1 MRLVMAH
8 RNRYMLENILSE
20 TIHTISMYVV
30 CADTRIK
37 RRWKT
42 VAVIDDIKSKIC
54 NEVISETELENL
66 MAEFGF
72 SPLNIDEETENLLKY
87 TNFKCQIWIDVVRD
101 EENNLLCENIRQ
113 VTKEKGEET
122 KVEPIHTFEELL
134 AIEDYFKDN
143 GQNQYWLIGWLI
155 SSLGRRVG
163 DIVALKWSD
172 LYKINGNFRD
182 RLSTLKEEKTGKTIG
197 LSFSNFARARVEEYC
212 EMENIN
218 PMEHYNEKVFS
229 VGSAAFRKNLKKA
242 IDYVGIDYP
251 VSTHSLRKFFGTM
264 LSKLHPND
272 GNAIKII
279 QYIFGHSSEEIT
291 KVYIGTI
298 DEKKDKFVSD
308 LSDYLE
314 NSYVGKAYEIDNSP
328 VITLKTA
335 DLRELIQ
342 EIYTEGMSVSGQ
354 NGIEVAS
361 AIGKFISIAE
371 SKMVG

>member
-1 MRLVMAH
+1 MA
-8 RNRYMLENILSE
+8 
-20 TIHTISMYVV
+20 
-30 CADTRIK
+30 
-37 RRWKT
+37 
-42 VAVIDDIKSKIC
+42 SKIDEIKAKIG
-54 NEVISETELENL
+54 NDIISETELENIMVEL
-66 MAEFGF
+66 GY
-72 SPLNIDEETENLLKY
+72 SPLNIEEEPETLIKF
-87 TNFKCQIWIDVVRD
+87 TNYKCQIWINVVRD

-122 KVEPIHTFEELL
+122 KVEPIHTFDELL
-134 AIEDYFKDN
+134 AIEDYFKN
-143 GQNQYWLIGWLI
+143 NKQYQYWLIGWLI
-155 SSLGRRVG
+155 ASLGRRVG

-197 LSFSNFARARVEEYC
+197 LSFTNFARARIEEYC
-212 EMENIN
+212 ELENIN
-218 PMEHYNEKVFS
+218 PMERYTEKVFT

-242 IDYVGIDYP
+242 IDCVGIDYP

-298 DEKKDKFVSD
+298 DEKKDKFVND

-314 NSYVGKAYEIDNSP
+314 DSYEGRAYEIDNSP

-335 DLRELIQ
+335 DLRDLIRS
-342 EIYTEGMSVSGQ
+342 IYTEGMSANDKSGVE
-354 NGIEVAS
+354 IAS
-361 AIGKFISIAE
+361 AIGKFITLAE
-371 SKMVG
+371 SKMVS

>member
-1 MRLVMAH
+1 MA
-8 RNRYMLENILSE
+8 
-20 TIHTISMYVV
+20 T
-30 CADTRIK
+30 K
-37 RRWKT
+37 
-42 VAVIDDIKSKIC
+42 IDEIRSKIGYD
-54 NEVISETELENL
+54 VISETELENI
-66 MAEFGF
+66 MAGLGY
-72 SPLNIDEETENLLKY
+72 SPLTTDDDAENLIKF
-87 TNFKCQIWIDVVRD
+87 TNYKCQIWIDVARD
-101 EENNLLCENIRQ
+101 EENNLICENVRQ

-122 KVEPIHTFEELL
+122 KVEPIHTFDELL
-134 AIEDYFKDN
+134 AIEDYFKN
-143 GQNQYWLIGWLI
+143 GGQYQYWLIGWLI

-197 LSFSNFARARVEEYC
+197 LSFTNFARARVEEYC
-212 EMENIN
+212 ELENIN
-218 PMEHYNEKVFS
+218 PMERYNEEVFT

-264 LSKLHPND
+264 LAKLHPND
-272 GNAIKII
+272 GGAIKII

-314 NSYVGKAYEIDNSP
+314 NSYVGKTYEIDNSP

-335 DLRELIQ
+335 DLRDLIQ
-342 EIYTEGMSVSGQ
+342 SVYTEGMSANTKDGTE
-354 NGIEVAS
+354 IAS
-361 AIGKFISIAE
+361 AINKFISIAE

>member
-1 MRLVMAH
+1 MA
-8 RNRYMLENILSE
+8 
-20 TIHTISMYVV
+20 T
-30 CADTRIK
+30 K
-37 RRWKT
+37 
-42 VAVIDDIKSKIC
+42 IDEIRSKIGYD
-54 NEVISETELENL
+54 VISETELENT
-66 MAEFGF
+66 MAELGY
-72 SPLNIDEETENLLKY
+72 SPLTTDDDAENLIKY

-101 EENNLLCENIRQ
+101 EENNLICENVRQ

-122 KVEPIHTFEELL
+122 KVEPIHTFDELL
-134 AIEDYFKDN
+134 AIEDYFKN
-143 GQNQYWLIGWLI
+143 GGQYQYWLIGWLI

-163 DIVALKWSD
+163 DIVSLKWSD
-172 LYKINGNFRD
+172 LYKINGSFRD

-197 LSFSNFARARVEEYC
+197 LSFTNFARSRIEEYC
-212 EMENIN
+212 ELENIN
-218 PMEHYNEKVFS
+218 PMEHYNEGVFT

-264 LSKLHPND
+264 LAKLHPND

-298 DEKKDKFVSD
+298 DEKKDKFVND

-314 NSYVGKAYEIDNSP
+314 NSYDGKSFEIDNSP

-342 EIYTEGMSVSGQ
+342 SIYTEGMNSKNA
-354 NGIEVAS
+354 NGAEIAS
-361 AIGKFISIAE
+361 AIGKFITIAE
-371 SKMVG
+371 SKMVI

>member
-1 MRLVMAH
+1 M
-8 RNRYMLENILSE
+8 
-20 TIHTISMYVV
+20 
-30 CADTRIK
+30 
-37 RRWKT
+37 
-42 VAVIDDIKSKIC
+42 AVIDDIKANIY

-66 MAEFGF
+66 MSEFGF
-72 SPLNIDEETENLLKY
+72 SVLNTDEEMENLIKF
-87 TNFKCQIWIDVVRD
+87 TNYKCQIWVDVVRD
-101 EENNLLCENIRQ
+101 EENNLLCENVRQ

-122 KVEPIHTFEELL
+122 KVEPIHTFDELL
-134 AIEDYFKDN
+134 AIEDYFKNN

-155 SSLGRRVG
+155 SALGRRVG
-163 DIVALKWSD
+163 DIVSLKWSD
-172 LYKINGNFRD
+172 LYKINGSFRD
-182 RLSTLKEEKTGKTIG
+182 RLSTLKEEKTGKTVG
-197 LSFSNFARARVEEYC
+197 LSFSNFARTRVEEYC
-212 EMENIN
+212 SMENIN
-218 PMEHYNEKVFS
+218 PMEHYNEKVFT

-242 IDYVGIDYP
+242 IDFVGIDYP

-298 DEKKDKFVSD
+298 DEKKDKFISD

-314 NSYVGKAYEIDNSP
+314 NSYEGKAYEIDNSP

-342 EIYTEGMSVSGQ
+342 EIYTEGMSANGQSGTE
-354 NGIEVAS
+354 IAS
-361 AIGKFISIAE
+361 TIGKFITIAE
-371 SKMVG
+371 AKMVG

>member
-1 MRLVMAH
+1 MA
-8 RNRYMLENILSE
+8 
-20 TIHTISMYVV
+20 
-30 CADTRIK
+30 
-37 RRWKT
+37 
-42 VAVIDDIKSKIC
+42 SKID
-54 NEVISETELENL
+54 EIRTKIGYDVISETELENA
-66 MAEFGF
+66 MAELGY
-72 SPLNIDEETENLLKY
+72 SPLTTDDELENLIKY

-101 EENNLLCENIRQ
+101 EENNLICENIRQ

-143 GQNQYWLIGWLI
+143 KQYQYWLIGWLI
-155 SSLGRRVG
+155 ASLGRRVG
-163 DIVALKWSD
+163 DIVTLKWCD
-172 LYKINGNFRD
+172 LYKINGAFRD

-197 LSFSNFARARVEEYC
+197 LSFTNFARARTEEYC
-212 EMENIN
+212 ELENIN
-218 PMEHYNEKVFS
+218 PMERYNEKVFT

-264 LSKLHPND
+264 LAKLHPND

-314 NSYVGKAYEIDNSP
+314 TSYVGKAYEIDNSP

-342 EIYTEGMSVSGQ
+342 SIYTEGMSASSKDGTE
-354 NGIEVAS
+354 IAS
-361 AIGKFISIAE
+361 AIGKFITIAE

>member
-1 MRLVMAH
+1 MRAIAIV
-8 RNRYMLENILSE
+8 E
-20 TIHTISMYVV
+20 
-30 CADTRIK
+30 
-37 RRWKT
+37 
-42 VAVIDDIKSKIC
+42 DIKQKI
-54 NEVISETELENL
+54 NGEVVSETELENL
-66 MAEFGF
+66 MAEFGY
-72 SPLNIDEETENLLKY
+72 SPLTLDEEAEQTIKY
-87 TNFKCQIWIDVVRD
+87 TNFKCQVWIDVIRD
-101 EENNLLCENIRQ
+101 NENNLLCDNIRQ

-143 GQNQYWLIGWLI
+143 KQYQYWLIGWLI
-155 SSLGRRVG
+155 ASLGRRVG

-172 LYKINGNFRD
+172 LYKINGTFRD
-182 RLSTLKEEKTGKTIG
+182 RLSTLKEEKTGKTVG
-197 LSFSNFARARVEEYC
+197 LSFTNFARTRIEEYC
-212 EMENIN
+212 ELENIN
-218 PMEHYNEKVFS
+218 PMERYNEKVFT

-264 LSKLHPND
+264 LAKLHPND

-298 DEKKDKFVSD
+298 DEKKDKFIND

-314 NSYVGKAYEIDNSP
+314 NSYDGRAYEIDNSP

-342 EIYTEGMSVSGQ
+342 SIYTEGMSANGKSGTE
-354 NGIEVAS
+354 IAS
-361 AIGKFISIAE
+361 AIGKFITIAE
-371 SKMVG
+371 TKMVS

>member
-1 MRLVMAH
+1 MA
-8 RNRYMLENILSE
+8 
-20 TIHTISMYVV
+20 
-30 CADTRIK
+30 
-37 RRWKT
+37 
-42 VAVIDDIKSKIC
+42 SKIDEIKAKIG
-54 NEVISETELENL
+54 NDIVSETELENL
-66 MAEFGF
+66 MTELGY
-72 SPLNIDEETENLLKY
+72 SPLTTDDDVENLIKF
-87 TNFKCQIWIDVVRD
+87 TNYKCQIWIDVVRD
-101 EENNLLCENIRQ
+101 EENNLICENIRQ

-122 KVEPIHTFEELL
+122 KVEPIHSFEELL

-143 GQNQYWLIGWLI
+143 KQYQYWLIGWLI
-155 SSLGRRVG
+155 ASLGRRVG

-197 LSFSNFARARVEEYC
+197 LSFTNFARARIEEYC
-212 EMENIN
+212 ELENIN
-218 PMEHYNEKVFS
+218 PMERYNEKVFS

-242 IDYVGIDYP
+242 IDFVGIDYP

-264 LSKLHPND
+264 LAKLHPND

-298 DEKKDKFVSD
+298 DEKKDKFVND
-308 LSDYLE
+308 LSNYLE
-314 NSYVGKAYEIDNSP
+314 SSYNGKSFEIDNSP
-328 VITLKTA
+328 VITLKTV

-342 EIYTEGMSVSGQ
+342 QIYTEGISTNSADGTK
-354 NGIEVAS
+354 IAS

>member
-1 MRLVMAH
+1 M
-8 RNRYMLENILSE
+8 
-20 TIHTISMYVV
+20 
-30 CADTRIK
+30 
-37 RRWKT
+37 
-42 VAVIDDIKSKIC
+42 AVIDEISFKIH

-72 SPLNIDEETENLLKY
+72 SPLTIDEETENLLKY
-87 TNFKCQIWIDVVRD
+87 TNYKCQIWIDVVRD
-101 EENNLLCENIRQ
+101 EGNNLLCENIRQ

-134 AIEDYFKDN
+134 AIEDYFKGN
-143 GQNQYWLIGWLI
+143 SQNQYWLIGWLI
-155 SSLGRRVG
+155 ASLGRRVG
-163 DIVALKWSD
+163 DIVALKWGD
-172 LYKINGNFRD
+172 LYKINGTFRD

-212 EMENIN
+212 ELENIN

-242 IDYVGIDYP
+242 VDYVGIDYP

>member
-1 MRLVMAH
+1 MA
-8 RNRYMLENILSE
+8 I
-20 TIHTISMYVV
+20 
-30 CADTRIK
+30 
-37 RRWKT
+37 
-42 VAVIDDIKSKIC
+42 IDDIKRKI
-54 NEVISETELENL
+54 NGEVVSETELENL
-66 MAEFGF
+66 MAELGF
-72 SPLNIDEETENLLKY
+72 SPLNIDEEMENLLKY
-87 TNFKCQIWIDVVRD
+87 TNYKCQIWIDVVRD

-134 AIEDYFKDN
+134 AIEDYFKNN

-163 DIVALKWSD
+163 DIVSLKWSD

-218 PMEHYNEKVFS
+218 PMECYNEKVFS

-298 DEKKDKFVSD
+298 DEKKDKFVND

-335 DLRELIQ
+335 DLRDLIQ
-342 EIYTEGMSVSGQ
+342 EIYTEGMSVSSQ
-354 NGIEVAS
+354 NGIEIAS

>member
-1 MRLVMAH
+1 MA
-8 RNRYMLENILSE
+8 
-20 TIHTISMYVV
+20 
-30 CADTRIK
+30 
-37 RRWKT
+37 
-42 VAVIDDIKSKIC
+42 SKIDEIKAKIG
-54 NEVISETELENL
+54 NDIVSETELENL
-66 MAEFGF
+66 MAELGY
-72 SPLNIDEETENLLKY
+72 STLTTDDDTENIIKY
-87 TNFKCQIWIDVVRD
+87 TNFKRQIWIDVVRD
-101 EENNLLCENIRQ
+101 EENNLICENVRQ

-134 AIEDYFKDN
+134 AIEDYFKGN
-143 GQNQYWLIGWLI
+143 KQYQYWLIGWLI
-155 SSLGRRVG
+155 ASLGRRVG
-163 DIVALKWSD
+163 DIIALKWSD
-172 LYKINGNFRD
+172 LYKINGTFRD

-197 LSFSNFARARVEEYC
+197 LSFTNFARARVEEYC
-212 EMENIN
+212 LLENIN
-218 PMEHYNEKVFS
+218 PMEHYNDGVFT

-242 IDYVGIDYP
+242 IDHIGIDYP

-264 LSKLHPND
+264 LAKLHPND

-298 DEKKDKFVSD
+298 DEKKDKFVND
-308 LSDYLE
+308 LSEYLE

-342 EIYTEGMSVSGQ
+342 QIYTEGTSANSQDGTE
-354 NGIEVAS
+354 IAS
-361 AIGKFISIAE
+361 AIGKFITIAE

>member
-1 MRLVMAH
+1 MA
-8 RNRYMLENILSE
+8 
-20 TIHTISMYVV
+20 T
-30 CADTRIK
+30 K
-37 RRWKT
+37 
-42 VAVIDDIKSKIC
+42 IDKIRTKIG
-54 NEVISETELENL
+54 NDVLSETELENL
-66 MAEFGF
+66 MAELGY
-72 SPLNIDEETENLLKY
+72 SPLTTDDDTENLIKF
-87 TNFKCQIWIDVVRD
+87 TNYKCQIWIDVVRD
-101 EENNLLCENIRQ
+101 EENNLICENVRQ

-122 KVEPIHTFEELL
+122 KVEPIHTFDELL

-143 GQNQYWLIGWLI
+143 KQYQYWLIGWLI
-155 SSLGRRVG
+155 ASLGRRVG

-197 LSFSNFARARVEEYC
+197 LSFTNFARARVEEYC
-212 EMENIN
+212 ELGNIK
-218 PMEHYNEKVFS
+218 PMEHYNEGVFT

-242 IDYVGIDYP
+242 IDHVGIDYP

-264 LSKLHPND
+264 LAKLHPND
-272 GNAIKII
+272 GGAIKII

-314 NSYVGKAYEIDNSP
+314 TSYVGKAYEIDNSP

-342 EIYTEGMSVSGQ
+342 SIYTEGMFASSQ
-354 NGIEVAS
+354 NGTEIAS
-361 AIGKFISIAE
+361 AIGKFITIAE
-371 SKMVG
+371 SKMVV

>member
-1 MRLVMAH
+1 MAIV
-8 RNRYMLENILSE
+8 E
-20 TIHTISMYVV
+20 
-30 CADTRIK
+30 DIK
-37 RRWKT
+37 R
-42 VAVIDDIKSKIC
+42 KI
-54 NEVISETELENL
+54 NGEVVSETELENL
-66 MAEFGF
+66 MAELGF
-72 SPLNIDEETENLLKY
+72 SPLTTDDDAENLLKY
-87 TNFKCQIWIDVVRD
+87 TNFKCQIWVDTVRD

-134 AIEDYFKDN
+134 SIEDYFKEN
-143 GQNQYWLIGWLI
+143 KQYQYWLIGWLI
-155 SSLGRRVG
+155 ASLGRRVG

-172 LYKINGNFRD
+172 LYKINGAFRD

-197 LSFSNFARARVEEYC
+197 LSFTNFARTRIEEYC
-212 EMENIN
+212 KLESIN
-218 PMEHYNEKVFS
+218 PMEHYNEGVFT

-242 IDYVGIDYP
+242 IDCVGIDYP

-264 LSKLHPND
+264 LAKLHPND

-298 DEKKDKFVSD
+298 DEKKDKFIND

-314 NSYVGKAYEIDNSP
+314 NSYVGKSYEIDNSP

-335 DLRELIQ
+335 DLREVIQ
-342 EIYTEGMSVSGQ
+342 QIYTEGMSTDSKDGTE
-354 NGIEVAS
+354 IAS
-361 AIGKFISIAE
+361 AIGKFITIAE
-371 SKMVG
+371 SKMIR

>member
-1 MRLVMAH
+1 MAIV
-8 RNRYMLENILSE
+8 E
-20 TIHTISMYVV
+20 
-30 CADTRIK
+30 DIK
-37 RRWKT
+37 R
-42 VAVIDDIKSKIC
+42 KI
-54 NEVISETELENL
+54 NGEVVSETELENL
-66 MAEFGF
+66 MAELGF
-72 SPLNIDEETENLLKY
+72 SPLTTDDDAENLLKY
-87 TNFKCQIWIDVVRD
+87 TNFKCQIWVDTVRD

-134 AIEDYFKDN
+134 SIEDYFKEN
-143 GQNQYWLIGWLI
+143 KQYQYWLIGWLI
-155 SSLGRRVG
+155 ASLGRRVG

-172 LYKINGNFRD
+172 LYKINGAFRD

-197 LSFSNFARARVEEYC
+197 LSFTNFARTRIEEYC
-212 EMENIN
+212 KLENIN
-218 PMEHYNEKVFS
+218 PMEHYNEGVFT

-242 IDYVGIDYP
+242 IDCVGIDYP

-264 LSKLHPND
+264 LAKLHPND

-298 DEKKDKFVSD
+298 DEKKDKFIND

-335 DLRELIQ
+335 DLRDLIQ
-342 EIYTEGMSVSGQ
+342 SIYTEGMKSNDVSGTE
-354 NGIEVAS
+354 IAS
-361 AIGKFISIAE
+361 AINKFISIAE

>member
-1 MRLVMAH
+1 MA
-8 RNRYMLENILSE
+8 
-20 TIHTISMYVV
+20 
-30 CADTRIK
+30 
-37 RRWKT
+37 
-42 VAVIDDIKSKIC
+42 SKIDEIKAKIVE
-54 NEVISETELENL
+54 EVVSETELENL
-66 MAEFGF
+66 MAELGY
-72 SPLNIDEETENLLKY
+72 SPLTIDDDTENLIKY
-87 TNFKCQIWIDVVRD
+87 TNFKCQIWIDVIRD
-101 EENNLLCENIRQ
+101 EENNLICENIRQ

-143 GQNQYWLIGWLI
+143 KQYQYWLIGWLI

-172 LYKINGNFRD
+172 LYKINGSFRD

-197 LSFSNFARARVEEYC
+197 LSFTNFARARVEEYC
-212 EMENIN
+212 ELENIN
-218 PMEHYNEKVFS
+218 PMERYNEGVFT

-242 IDYVGIDYP
+242 IDHVGIDYP

-264 LSKLHPND
+264 LAKLHPND

-298 DEKKDKFVSD
+298 DEKKDKFVGD

-314 NSYVGKAYEIDNSP
+314 TSYSGKSFEIDNSP
-328 VITLKTA
+328 VITLKTT
-335 DLRELIQ
+335 DLRDLIQ
-342 EIYTEGMSVSGQ
+342 SIYTEGMNLKET
-354 NGIEVAS
+354 NGTEIAS
-361 AIGKFISIAE
+361 AISRFITIAE

>member
-1 MRLVMAH
+1 M
-8 RNRYMLENILSE
+8 
-20 TIHTISMYVV
+20 
-30 CADTRIK
+30 
-37 RRWKT
+37 
-42 VAVIDDIKSKIC
+42 
-54 NEVISETELENL
+54 
-66 MAEFGF
+66 
-72 SPLNIDEETENLLKY
+72 
-87 TNFKCQIWIDVVRD
+87 
-101 EENNLLCENIRQ
+101 
-113 VTKEKGEET
+113 
-122 KVEPIHTFEELL
+122 
-134 AIEDYFKDN
+134 AIEDYFRENK
-143 GQNQYWLIGWLI
+143 QHQYWLIGWLI
-155 SSLGRRVG
+155 ASLGRRVG
-163 DIVALKWSD
+163 DIVSLKWSD
-172 LYKINGNFRD
+172 LYKLNGNFRD

-197 LSFSNFARARVEEYC
+197 LSFTNFARARIEEYC
-212 EMENIN
+212 QLENVN
-218 PMEHYNEKVFS
+218 PMEKYNEGVFT

-242 IDYVGIDYP
+242 IDHVGIDYP

-264 LSKLHPND
+264 LAKLHPND

-342 EIYTEGMSVSGQ
+342 SIYTEGMSATDRDGTE
-354 NGIEVAS
+354 IAS
-361 AIGKFISIAE
+361 AIGKFITIAE

>member
-1 MRLVMAH
+1 MA
-8 RNRYMLENILSE
+8 
-20 TIHTISMYVV
+20 
-30 CADTRIK
+30 
-37 RRWKT
+37 
-42 VAVIDDIKSKIC
+42 SKIDEIRL
-54 NEVISETELENL
+54 NIGNDVLSETELENI
-66 MAEFGF
+66 MAELGYT
-72 SPLNIDEETENLLKY
+72 PLTIDDETENLIKF
-87 TNFKCQIWIDVVRD
+87 TNYKCQIWIDTIRD
-101 EENNLLCENIRQ
+101 EENNLLCENVRQ

-134 AIEDYFKDN
+134 AIEDYFKSN
-143 GQNQYWLIGWLI
+143 KQYQYWLIGWLI

-163 DIVALKWSD
+163 DIVALGWSD
-172 LYKINGNFRD
+172 LYKVNGSFRD

-197 LSFSNFARARVEEYC
+197 LSLTNFARARVEEYC
-212 EMENIN
+212 QLANIK
-218 PMEHYNEKVFS
+218 PMEHYNEKIFS

-264 LSKLHPND
+264 LAKLHPND

-298 DEKKDKFVSD
+298 DEKKDKFIGD

-314 NSYVGKAYEIDNSP
+314 TSYSGKSYEIDNSP

-335 DLRELIQ
+335 DLRDLIQ
-342 EIYTEGMSVSGQ
+342 SVYTEGMSVVSRDGT
-354 NGIEVAS
+354 ELAS
-361 AIGKFISIAE
+361 AINKFITVAE

>member
-1 MRLVMAH
+1 M
-8 RNRYMLENILSE
+8 
-20 TIHTISMYVV
+20 
-30 CADTRIK
+30 
-37 RRWKT
+37 
-42 VAVIDDIKSKIC
+42 VAIIDDIKRKI
-54 NEVISETELENL
+54 NGEVLSETELENL
-66 MAEFGF
+66 MAELGY
-72 SPLNIDEETENLLKY
+72 SPLMTDDEAEDIIKY

-101 EENNLLCENIRQ
+101 EENNLLCENVRQ
-113 VTKEKGEET
+113 VTKVKGEET
-122 KVEPIHTFEELL
+122 KVESIHTFDELL
-134 AIEDYFKDN
+134 AIENYFRD
-143 GQNQYWLIGWLI
+143 GRQYQYWLIGWLI
-155 SSLGRRVG
+155 ASLGRRVG
-163 DIVALKWSD
+163 DIVNLKWCD
-172 LYKINGNFRD
+172 LYKINGAFRD

-197 LSFSNFARARVEEYC
+197 LSFTNFARARIEEYC
-212 EMENIN
+212 ELENIR
-218 PMEHYNEKVFS
+218 PIERYNEHVFT

-242 IDYVGIDYP
+242 IDHVGIDYP

-314 NSYVGKAYEIDNSP
+314 NSYAGKSFEIDNSP
-328 VITLKTA
+328 VITLKTV

-342 EIYTEGMSVSGQ
+342 AIYTEGMSANIKDGTE
-354 NGIEVAS
+354 IAS
-361 AIGKFISIAE
+361 AIGKFITIAE

>member
-1 MRLVMAH
+1 MAIV
-8 RNRYMLENILSE
+8 E
-20 TIHTISMYVV
+20 
-30 CADTRIK
+30 DIK
-37 RRWKT
+37 R
-42 VAVIDDIKSKIC
+42 KI
-54 NEVISETELENL
+54 NGEVVSETELENL
-66 MAEFGF
+66 MAELGF
-72 SPLNIDEETENLLKY
+72 SPLTTDDDAENLLKY
-87 TNFKCQIWIDVVRD
+87 TNFKCQIWVDTVRD

-134 AIEDYFKDN
+134 SIEDYFKEN
-143 GQNQYWLIGWLI
+143 KQYQYWLIGWLI
-155 SSLGRRVG
+155 ASLGRRVG

-172 LYKINGNFRD
+172 LYKINGAFRD

-197 LSFSNFARARVEEYC
+197 LSFTNFARARIEEYC
-212 EMENIN
+212 ELESIN
-218 PMEHYNEKVFS
+218 PMEHYNEGVFT

-264 LSKLHPND
+264 LAKLHPND

-314 NSYVGKAYEIDNSP
+314 NSYDGKSFEIDNSP

-335 DLRELIQ
+335 DLRDLIQ
-342 EIYTEGMSVSGQ
+342 QIYTEGMSANSQDGTE
-354 NGIEVAS
+354 IAS
-361 AIGKFISIAE
+361 AIGKFITIAE

>member
-1 MRLVMAH
+1 
-8 RNRYMLENILSE
+8 
-20 TIHTISMYVV
+20 
-30 CADTRIK
+30 
-37 RRWKT
+37 
-42 VAVIDDIKSKIC
+42 
-54 NEVISETELENL
+54 
-66 MAEFGF
+66 MAEFGY
-72 SPLNIDEETENLLKY
+72 SPLTLDEEAEQTIKY
-87 TNFKCQIWIDVVRD
+87 TNFKCQVWIDVIRD
-101 EENNLLCENIRQ
+101 NENNLLCDNIRQ

-143 GQNQYWLIGWLI
+143 KQYQYWLIGWLI
-155 SSLGRRVG
+155 ASLGRRVG

-172 LYKINGNFRD
+172 LYKINGTFRD
-182 RLSTLKEEKTGKTIG
+182 RLSTLKEEKTGKTVG
-197 LSFSNFARARVEEYC
+197 LSFTNFARTRIEEYC
-212 EMENIN
+212 ELENIN
-218 PMEHYNEKVFS
+218 PMERYNEKVFT

-264 LSKLHPND
+264 LAKLHPND

-298 DEKKDKFVSD
+298 DEKKDKFIND

-314 NSYVGKAYEIDNSP
+314 NSYDGRAYEIDNSP

-342 EIYTEGMSVSGQ
+342 SIYTEGMSANGKSGTE
-354 NGIEVAS
+354 IAS
-361 AIGKFISIAE
+361 AIGKFITIAE
-371 SKMVG
+371 TKMVS

>member
-1 MRLVMAH
+1 MAIV
-8 RNRYMLENILSE
+8 E
-20 TIHTISMYVV
+20 
-30 CADTRIK
+30 DIK
-37 RRWKT
+37 R
-42 VAVIDDIKSKIC
+42 KI
-54 NEVISETELENL
+54 NGEVVSETELENL
-66 MAEFGF
+66 MAELGF
-72 SPLNIDEETENLLKY
+72 SPLTTDDDAENLLKY
-87 TNFKCQIWIDVVRD
+87 TNFKCQIWVDTVRD

-122 KVEPIHTFEELL
+122 KVEPIHTFEDLL
-134 AIEDYFKDN
+134 SIEDYFKEN
-143 GQNQYWLIGWLI
+143 KQYQYWLIGWLI
-155 SSLGRRVG
+155 ASLGRRVG

-172 LYKINGNFRD
+172 LYKINGAFRD

-197 LSFSNFARARVEEYC
+197 LSFTNFARARIEEYC
-212 EMENIN
+212 ELESIN
-218 PMEHYNEKVFS
+218 PMEHYNEGVFT

-264 LSKLHPND
+264 LAKLHPND

-314 NSYVGKAYEIDNSP
+314 NSYDGKSFEIDNSP

-335 DLRELIQ
+335 DLRDLIQ
-342 EIYTEGMSVSGQ
+342 QIYTEGMSANSQDGTE
-354 NGIEVAS
+354 IAS
-361 AIGKFISIAE
+361 AIGKFITIAE

>member
-1 MRLVMAH
+1 MA
-8 RNRYMLENILSE
+8 I
-20 TIHTISMYVV
+20 
-30 CADTRIK
+30 
-37 RRWKT
+37 
-42 VAVIDDIKSKIC
+42 IDDIKRKI
-54 NEVISETELENL
+54 NGEVVSETELENL

-72 SPLNIDEETENLLKY
+72 STLNIDEETENLLKY
-87 TNFKCQIWIDVVRD
+87 TNYKCQIWIDVVRD

-134 AIEDYFKDN
+134 AIEDYFKNN

-163 DIVALKWSD
+163 DIVSLKWSD

-218 PMEHYNEKVFS
+218 PMECYNEKVFS

-298 DEKKDKFVSD
+298 DEKKDKFVND

-342 EIYTEGMSVSGQ
+342 EIYTEGMSVSSQ
-354 NGIEVAS
+354 NGIEIAS

>member
-1 MRLVMAH
+1 MA
-8 RNRYMLENILSE
+8 
-20 TIHTISMYVV
+20 
-30 CADTRIK
+30 
-37 RRWKT
+37 
-42 VAVIDDIKSKIC
+42 SKIHEIKAKIG
-54 NEVISETELENL
+54 NDILSETELENL
-66 MAEFGF
+66 MAELGF
-72 SPLNIDEETENLLKY
+72 SPLTTDDEAENLLKY

-101 EENNLLCENIRQ
+101 EENNLICENIRQ

-134 AIEDYFKDN
+134 AIEDYFRENK
-143 GQNQYWLIGWLI
+143 QYQYWLIGWLI
-155 SSLGRRVG
+155 ASLGRRVG
-163 DIVALKWSD
+163 DVVSLKWSD
-172 LYKINGNFRD
+172 LYKINGSFRD

-197 LSFSNFARARVEEYC
+197 LSFTNFARARVEEYC
-212 EMENIN
+212 ELENIN
-218 PMEHYNEKVFS
+218 PMERYNEGVFT

-242 IDYVGIDYP
+242 IDYIGIDYP

-264 LSKLHPND
+264 LAKLHPHD
-272 GNAIKII
+272 GGAIKII

-298 DEKKDKFVSD
+298 DEKKDKFVGD

-314 NSYVGKAYEIDNSP
+314 TSYSGKSYEIDNSP

-342 EIYTEGMSVSGQ
+342 QIYAEGMSTDSRDGTE
-354 NGIEVAS
+354 IAS
-361 AIGKFISIAE
+361 AIGKFITIAE

>member
-1 MRLVMAH
+1 MASKIEEI
-8 RNRYMLENILSE
+8 RAKIG
-20 TIHTISMYVV
+20 
-30 CADTRIK
+30 
-37 RRWKT
+37 
-42 VAVIDDIKSKIC
+42 DDI
-54 NEVISETELENL
+54 ISETELDNL
-66 MAEFGF
+66 MAEFGY
-72 SPLNIDEETENLLKY
+72 SPTNTDEDAENLIKY
-87 TNFKCQIWIDVVRD
+87 TNFKCQMWIDVVRD
-101 EENNLLCENIRQ
+101 EENNLLCENVRQ
-113 VTKEKGEET
+113 VTKEKGDET

-143 GQNQYWLIGWLI
+143 KQYQYWLIGWLI
-155 SSLGRRVG
+155 ASLGRRVG
-163 DIVALKWSD
+163 DIVALKWCD
-172 LYKINGNFRD
+172 LYKINGAFRD

-197 LSFSNFARARVEEYC
+197 LSFANFARERIEEYC
-212 EMENIN
+212 KLENIN
-218 PMEHYNEKVFS
+218 PMEHYNEGVFT

-242 IDYVGIDYP
+242 IDFVGIDYP

-264 LSKLHPND
+264 LAKLHPND

-298 DEKKDKFVSD
+298 DEKKDKFVND

-314 NSYVGKAYEIDNSP
+314 NSYAGRVYEIDNSP

-342 EIYTEGMSVSGQ
+342 QIYTEGISANSQDGTE
-354 NGIEVAS
+354 ISS
-361 AIGKFISIAE
+361 AIGKFITIAE

>member
-1 MRLVMAH
+1 MA
-8 RNRYMLENILSE
+8 I
-20 TIHTISMYVV
+20 
-30 CADTRIK
+30 
-37 RRWKT
+37 
-42 VAVIDDIKSKIC
+42 IDDIKRRISG
-54 NEVISETELENL
+54 EVVSETELENL
-66 MAEFGF
+66 MAELGY
-72 SPLNIDEETENLLKY
+72 SPLTTDDDVENLIKF
-87 TNFKCQIWIDVVRD
+87 TNYKCQIWIDVVRD

-122 KVEPIHTFEELL
+122 KVEPIHTFDELL
-134 AIEDYFKDN
+134 AIEEYFKSN
-143 GQNQYWLIGWLI
+143 RQYQYWLIGWLI
-155 SSLGRRVG
+155 ASLGRRVG

-197 LSFSNFARARVEEYC
+197 LSFTNFARARVEEYC
-212 EMENIN
+212 ELENIN
-218 PMEHYNEKVFS
+218 PMEHYNEGVFT

-242 IDYVGIDYP
+242 LDYVGIDYP

-264 LSKLHPND
+264 LAKLHPND
-272 GNAIKII
+272 GGVIKII

-314 NSYVGKAYEIDNSP
+314 TSYVGKAYEIDNSP

-342 EIYTEGMSVSGQ
+342 QIYTEGMSANGQ
-354 NGIEVAS
+354 NGTEIAS
-361 AIGKFISIAE
+361 AITKFTSIAE

>member
-1 MRLVMAH
+1 MA
-8 RNRYMLENILSE
+8 
-20 TIHTISMYVV
+20 
-30 CADTRIK
+30 
-37 RRWKT
+37 
-42 VAVIDDIKSKIC
+42 SKID
-54 NEVISETELENL
+54 EIKERIGSEILSETELENIMVEL
-66 MAEFGF
+66 GY
-72 SPLNIDEETENLLKY
+72 SPTNSDEDAENLIKF
-87 TNFKCQIWIDVVRD
+87 TNFKCQIWIDVIRD

-113 VTKEKGEET
+113 ATKEKGEET
-122 KVEPIHTFEELL
+122 KVEPIHTFDELL
-134 AIEDYFKDN
+134 AIENYFKN
-143 GQNQYWLIGWLI
+143 NKQYQYWLIGWLI
-155 SSLGRRVG
+155 ASLGRRVG

-197 LSFSNFARARVEEYC
+197 LSFTNFARARIEEYC
-212 EMENIN
+212 ELENIN
-218 PMEHYNEKVFS
+218 PMEHYNEGVFS

-264 LSKLHPND
+264 LAKLHPND

-298 DEKKDKFVSD
+298 DEKKDKFISD

-314 NSYVGKAYEIDNSP
+314 NSYDGKAYEIDNSP

-342 EIYTEGMSVSGQ
+342 EIYTEGMSVSNQ
-354 NGIEVAS
+354 NGTEIAS
-361 AIGKFISIAE
+361 AIGKFITLAE